1 MADKDERGRFLPGNR
16 ASVGIQ
22 RNPKVARREAQE
34 AIERAAPGEKIEAA
48 LNRMHDLAA
57 QYGSWKAY
65 EAWLTMVLAYQL
77 GKPTIKIER
86 VEGDPISAALE
97 EMKQVYLDAQRTQ
110 YTVIEPNM
118 DNSDNAG

>member
-1 MADKDERGRFLPGNR
+1 MSDKDERGRFLPGNR

-22 RNPKVARREAQE
+22 RNPKQARREAQE

-97 EMKQVYLDAQRTQ
+97 ELRRIHAEKQTT
-110 YTVIEPNM
+110 YTVIDANI
-118 DNSDNAG
+118 DNPDNTR

>member
-1 MADKDERGRFLPGNR
+1 MSDKDERGRFLPGNR

-48 LNRMHDLAA
+48 LNRMHDLAS

-86 VEGDPISAALE
+86 VEGDPISAALDE
-97 EMKQVYLDAQRTQ
+97 LRRIHADKQTT
-110 YTVIEPNM
+110 YTVIEANT
-118 DNSDNAG
+118 DNTENAR

>member
-1 MADKDERGRFLPGNR
+1 MSDKDERGRFLPGNR

-48 LNRMHDLAA
+48 LNRMHDLAS

-86 VEGDPISAALE
+86 VEGDPISAALDE
-97 EMKQVYLDAQRTQ
+97 LRRIHADKQPT
-110 YTVIEPNM
+110 YTVIDANI
-118 DNSDNAG
+118 DNTENAR